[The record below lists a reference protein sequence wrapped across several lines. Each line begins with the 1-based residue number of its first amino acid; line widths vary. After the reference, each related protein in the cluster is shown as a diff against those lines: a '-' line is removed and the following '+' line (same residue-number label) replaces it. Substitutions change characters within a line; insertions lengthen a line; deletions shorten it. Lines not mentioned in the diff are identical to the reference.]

1 MQVCW
6 VSGAVVRWRGVFPN
20 VAISTAARLEDS
32 WRLHPNIEACQSVRV
47 KEATVDQVPTSRAEA
62 HPRTAIQLGARG
74 LSDVEILSGLDDGD
88 EVIISSIDAFNR
100 AELVFI
106 SK

>member
-1 MQVCW
+1 VKRGAFVQ
-6 VSGAVVRWRGVFPN
+6 SGGGN
-20 VAISTAARLEDS
+20 TIYKLDGDS
-32 WRLHPNIEACQSVRV
+32 AM
-47 KEATVDQVPTSRAEA
+47 
-62 HPRTAIQLGARG
+62 RTAIQLGARG